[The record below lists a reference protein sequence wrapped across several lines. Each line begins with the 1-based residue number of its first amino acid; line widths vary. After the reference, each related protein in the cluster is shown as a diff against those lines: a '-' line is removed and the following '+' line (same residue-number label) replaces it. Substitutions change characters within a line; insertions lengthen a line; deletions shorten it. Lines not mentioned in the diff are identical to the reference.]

1 MFETGMYLSM
11 FYCFYNIKEILI
23 GMLEEYVSDKRDLDL
38 NEDEDI
44 RMEVSRE
51 EHWRDVAEGG

>member
-11 FYCFYNIKEILI
+11 FYCFYNIKEILM

-38 NEDEDI
+38 NEEEDI
-44 RMEVSRE
+44 IMEYNRE
-51 EHWRDVAEGG
+51 